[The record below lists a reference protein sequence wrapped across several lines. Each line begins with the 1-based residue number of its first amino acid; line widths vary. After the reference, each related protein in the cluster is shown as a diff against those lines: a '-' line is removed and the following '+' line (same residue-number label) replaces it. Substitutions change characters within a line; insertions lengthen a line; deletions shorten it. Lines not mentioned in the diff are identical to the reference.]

1 MLHQCCHSKGLIV
14 CKISIIF
21 FRHIIPIIPDSIW
34 DRIYRDIIAMRY
46 IGRNA
51 LQKGTWIFPI
61 AHDLCHSGCYTTR
74 NSVVLTIIFWTEII
88 EWGILAPFYSTE
100 QRGYRRIRASL
111 SLHGCLHIL
120 HRCSIAFLHR
130 LDSGFVGCQEALE
143 VYWQVVGIERTLIT
157 ITYDGWH
164 AVISTHNGIAR
175 AVIEVENII
184 RCGLLWRD
192 SSTRP
197 CFSLLNVLLADT
209 SSQCSSL
216 LLRYLLSLHEIT
228 RTSKG
233 FCYSQKEE

>member
-34 DRIYRDIIAMRY
+34 DRIYRDIIAIRN

-61 AHDLCHSGCYTTR
+61 AHDLCHSGSHTTR

-120 HRCSIAFLHR
+120 HR
-130 LDSGFVGCQEALE
+130 
-143 VYWQVVGIERTLIT
+143 
-157 ITYDGWH
+157 
-164 AVISTHNGIAR
+164 
-175 AVIEVENII
+175 
-184 RCGLLWRD
+184 
-192 SSTRP
+192 
-197 CFSLLNVLLADT
+197 
-209 SSQCSSL
+209 
-216 LLRYLLSLHEIT
+216 
-228 RTSKG
+228 
-233 FCYSQKEE
+233 